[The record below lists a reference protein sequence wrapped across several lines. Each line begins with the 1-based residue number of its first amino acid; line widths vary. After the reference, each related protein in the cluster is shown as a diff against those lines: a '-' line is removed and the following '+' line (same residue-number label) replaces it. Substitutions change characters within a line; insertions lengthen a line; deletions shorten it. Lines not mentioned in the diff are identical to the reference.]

1 MDISGNLSKG
11 SGTFRIDH
19 PLDPTNK
26 WLNHSF
32 VESDEVL
39 NIYRGKVT
47 LNNQGRATVTM
58 PDWFLEIN
66 TEFSYSLTCTGSH
79 SDVFISKELGQGN
92 GAARRRFQIDG
103 GASNQ
108 TISWV
113 VYARRNDTFILENP
127 VIVEQDKPEAE
138 KTLIL
143 HEREFERRGRLPPGY
158 VKRKDRPR
166 RPQRRPQRE
175 VQ

>member
-1 MDISGNLSKG
+1 ISFDGGGLDQGTSGNRWATGYFTNMDISGNLSKG

-79 SDVFISKELGQGN
+79 SDVFISK
-92 GAARRRFQIDG
+92 
-103 GASNQ
+103 
-108 TISWV
+108 
-113 VYARRNDTFILENP
+113 
-127 VIVEQDKPEAE
+127 
-138 KTLIL
+138 
-143 HEREFERRGRLPPGY
+143 
-158 VKRKDRPR
+158 
-166 RPQRRPQRE
+166 
-175 VQ
+175 